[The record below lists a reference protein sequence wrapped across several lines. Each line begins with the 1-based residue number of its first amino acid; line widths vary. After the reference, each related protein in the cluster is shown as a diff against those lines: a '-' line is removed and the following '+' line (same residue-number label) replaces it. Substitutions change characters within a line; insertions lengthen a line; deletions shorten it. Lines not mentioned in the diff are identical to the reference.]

1 VRHPFLQ
8 SRNAPLPGAFLL
20 FPAPIFRYHTIK
32 EVEEM
37 SRIRPFR
44 LAIALLLGLSLW
56 LDPGT
61 AAASKLILALGD
73 ASYLSAESVKAW
85 TEADIEMT
93 LGEYELGEFAVVIL
107 SNISYGAI
115 PEPVQQGLNDFLG
128 SGGSLLITG
137 GPSSYGSGGYQA
149 IADLLPFGIRAPQ
162 DWVARP
168 FKPVI
173 PLEPGNPILQG
184 VTFQT
189 IGSFNDLNPKPGAV
203 ELARYAGG
211 RVVGGGPAGG
221 LGAGAIYQ
229 SPLIAEQTVASG
241 TVVGIA
247 FDLGQEVRGA
257 WPDGNL
263 FVQNLLTYLVARSP
277 LEPKPKEEGKG
288 AGR

>member
-1 VRHPFLQ
+1 
-8 SRNAPLPGAFLL
+8 
-20 FPAPIFRYHTIK
+20 
-32 EVEEM
+32 M
-37 SRIRPFR
+37 SRVRSIRV
-44 LAIALLLGLSLW
+44 LLGLVLGLSLW
-56 LDPGT
+56 LRPGA
-61 AAASKLILALGD
+61 AAASKLVLALGD
-73 ASYLSAESVKAW
+73 ASYLSPGDVQAW
-85 TEADIEMT
+85 TGADVELA
-93 LGEYELGEFAVVIL
+93 LGEYELNEFAVVIL
-107 SNISYGAI
+107 SNISYDAI
-115 PEPVQQGLNDFLG
+115 PEPVQQGLNGFLG

-149 IADLLPFGIRAPQ
+149 IADLIPFQIRAPQ
-162 DWVARP
+162 DWVAHP
-168 FKPVI
+168 FKAVI

-203 ELARYAGG
+203 EIAKYAGG
-211 RVVGGGPAGG
+211 RVVGGGAAGG
-221 LGAGAIYQ
+221 LGAGAVYQ

-247 FDLGQEVRGA
+247 FDLGQEVGGG

-277 LEPKPKEEGKG
+277 LEPKPKEEEKG